1 MIVAS
6 LALVIAVG
14 GTSYAASQVTSA
26 NIKNNTI
33 KSADIKNN
41 SVASTDIKNSSVAGK
56 DIKNNS
62 LTGDDVNESTLGT
75 VPKASNADSATQVL
89 NAGALSGFGPTSLV
103 RTARDA
109 IDGSAVGGTT
119 APTDAAVA
127 NVAAPTAGY
136 LTIRAG
142 SDVYNPSADSDE
154 AVCWIELDGTEI
166 GASERVIDL
175 DGASGNVNHEEN
187 CSTNATVPVS
197 PGVHNVT
204 YVADPDDTSTAFDE
218 TSLSAIFIPF
228 GNDGTQPTSFAI
240 NKGASK
246 GASHAN
252 K

>member
-14 GTSYAASQVTSA
+14 GTSYAASQVTSS

-56 DIKNNS
+56 DVKNNS

-75 VPKASNADSATQVL
+75 VPKASSAASATQAL
-89 NAGALSGFGPTSLV
+89 NAGALGGFGPTSLV

-109 IDGSAVGGTT
+109 IDGGAVTGTT
-119 APTDAAVA
+119 GATDAAVA

-142 SDVYNPSADSDE
+142 SDVYNAAGDSDE
-154 AVCWIELDGTEI
+154 AACWIEFDGTEI

-175 DGASGNVNHEEN
+175 DGAAGDVNHEEN
-187 CSTNATVPVS
+187 CSSNATVPVS

-204 YVADPDDTSTAFDE
+204 YVADPGVATTVFDE
-218 TSLSAIFIPF
+218 TTLSVIFIPF

-240 NKGASK
+240 NKGAGK